1 VGQVIAAFVAD
12 LMFQMRIESAAEKLD
27 LRVRWLEN
35 ADQVTSTDLDG
46 LIALGPEGILV
57 DQLARMGPIL
67 LIFDLGNKAIPWETW
82 IPVLKTTPATRRIPV
97 ICYGSHVDVDT
108 LKDARKTGADEVV
121 ARSRFVTAL
130 PELIQKYIRRTDEE
144 LLAETCEEPLHPD
157 AVKGL
162 DLFNKGDY
170 FDAHEYLEEA
180 WKDDLTSGRDLYRGV
195 LQVAVAYFQIRRA
208 NYRGTIKMFQRSR
221 QWLDPLPDTCRGVD
235 VAQLRMDA
243 YEVHDQVL
251 TLGPDRMN
259 EIQVDSL
266 QPVLWEL
273 IETR

>member
-27 LRVRWLEN
+27 LRIRWLEN

-67 LIFDLGNKAIPWETW
+67 LIFDLENKAIPWETW
-82 IPVLKTTPATRRIPV
+82 IPVLKTVPATRRIPV

-130 PELIQKYIRRTDEE
+130 PELIQKYIPRTDEG
-144 LLAETCEEPLHPD
+144 LLAAACEEPLHPD

-162 DLFNKGDY
+162 DLFNKG
-170 FDAHEYLEEA
+170 
-180 WKDDLTSGRDLYRGV
+180 G
-195 LQVAVAYFQIRRA
+195 
-208 NYRGTIKMFQRSR
+208 N
-221 QWLDPLPDTCRGVD
+221 
-235 VAQLRMDA
+235 
-243 YEVHDQVL
+243 
-251 TLGPDRMN
+251 
-259 EIQVDSL
+259 
-266 QPVLWEL
+266 
-273 IETR
+273 

>member
-1 VGQVIAAFVAD
+1 MGQVIAAFVAD

-130 PELIQKYIRRTDEE
+130 PELIQKYIPRTDEG
-144 LLAETCEEPLHPD
+144 LLAATCEEPLHPD

-170 FDAHEYLEEA
+170 FGAHEYLEDA
-180 WKDDLTSGRDLYRGV
+180 WKDDLSDGRDLYRGV

-208 NYRGTIKMFQRSR
+208 NYRGIIKMFQQSH

-243 YEVHDQVL
+243 YTVHDQVL
-251 TLGPDRMN
+251 PLGPDRIN
-259 EIQVDSL
+259 EIQVGSL
-266 QPVLWEL
+266 KPVLWEL